1 MEKNMRTRA
10 STLKNKKRPVA
21 RKMNGNLMAFGK
33 RLAKLEDEI
42 AVLRR
47 EMTEALSFGGAKNQS
62 HPQND
67 VLSGFWADKTLLQK
81 AFDQLFKELGIKGK
95 PIPAEE
101 LQKMMGELGLEPN
114 ELSHAITAARE
125 E

>member
-1 MEKNMRTRA
+1 MRTHA
-10 STLKNKKRPVA
+10 STLKSKKRPVA
-21 RKMNGNLMAFGK
+21 KKLNGNLITFGR
-33 RLAKLEDEI
+33 RLAKLEDEV

-47 EMTEALSFGGAKNQS
+47 ELMKALSLGGAKKHS
-62 HPQND
+62 YPQRD
-67 VLSGFWADKTLLQK
+67 VLADFWADQTQLEQIV
-81 AFDQLFKELGIKGK
+81 AQLFKELGIKGK

>member
-1 MEKNMRTRA
+1 
-10 STLKNKKRPVA
+10 
-21 RKMNGNLMAFGK
+21 MNGNLMTFDK
-33 RLAKLEDEI
+33 RLAKLEDEM
-42 AVLRR
+42 AALRR
-47 EMTEALSFGGAKNQS
+47 ELTKALSLGGAKKHS
-62 HPQND
+62 HSHND
-67 VLSGFWADKTLLQK
+67 VLADFWADKTLLQK

-114 ELSHAITAARE
+114 ELSQAITAARE